1 MPVDIT
7 RIPQLARNL
16 NRVAEITAILAKYGL
31 AGWVAQLDSRFL
43 KRWVPITAFEPLAD
57 ASHEQRV
64 RLAFTELGTTFI
76 KLGQMLST
84 RRDLIGPAL
93 ADELA
98 SLQSNV
104 PADSYPI
111 VKGIV
116 ETELRQPIHELFAT
130 FAETPIASASI
141 GQVHR
146 ATLHDGRIVAVKVQH
161 PEIMGRIQ
169 TDLSILAEVA
179 ALAEEYLSDLR
190 GYRPTVVIAEFHRL
204 ILRELDFRRELR
216 HLQIFRRNFHATES
230 VRFPEPVAEYSTS
243 RVLTLEFLAG
253 TPLTKIAT
261 SLTTE
266 NDRDE
271 IARNGATLFLD
282 MIFRDG
288 FYHADPH
295 PGNILLLP
303 GNVIGLLDAG
313 MVGRVDQRLRG
324 QIEAVM
330 TAVIAGDA
338 EAVADLV
345 IQIGEI
351 PPHFDAALL
360 QQEIAEQM
368 EFYWGMPLDQFQ
380 LGGALDELTES
391 IRRFEI
397 VLPSALAL
405 LLKVLI
411 MLEGSA
417 RLLSPRFNLV
427 EVLKPYRRGF
437 VKRRVSPKRL
447 LGRLLVAMRDWE
459 EIAAGMPRLVRDLM
473 VFARRQHFVVQL
485 EHQHL
490 EPSVNRLV
498 FGFMV
503 CALFL
508 GSSLLW
514 AMRAPPVIWDL
525 PILGVCGCGLAF
537 LLGTRLYRAILKS
550 GRLEEK
556 G

>member
-16 NRVAEITAILAKYGL
+16 NRVAEITGILAKYGL

-57 ASHEQRV
+57 ATHEQRV

-98 SLQSNV
+98 NLQSNV
-104 PADSYPI
+104 PADADD
-111 VKGIV
+111 VVRGIV
-116 ETELRQPIHELFAT
+116 ETELRRPLHELFAT
-130 FAETPIASASI
+130 FAETPLASASI

-146 ATLHDGRIVAVKVQH
+146 ATLHDGRTVAVKVQH
-161 PEIMGRIQ
+161 PNILDRIH
-169 TDLSILAEVA
+169 TDLSILAEMA
-179 ALAEEYLSDLR
+179 QLAEEYLSDLR
-190 GYRPTVVIAEFHRL
+190 AYRPTAVIAEFHRL
-204 ILRELDFRRELR
+204 LLRELDFRRELR
-216 HLQIFRRNFHATES
+216 HLQIFRRNFHAEATI
-230 VRFPEPVAEYSTS
+230 RFPEPIAEFSTS

-253 TPLTKIAT
+253 TPLTKIG
-261 SLTTE
+261 TTLSTE
-266 NDRDE
+266 DDRDAL
-271 IARNGATLFLD
+271 ARNGAKAFLD

-288 FYHADPH
+288 FYHTDPH

-303 GNVIGLLDAG
+303 GNVVGLLDAG
-313 MVGRVDQRLRG
+313 MVGRVDDRLRG
-324 QIEAVM
+324 QIEAAM
-330 TAVIAGDA
+330 AAVIMGDA

-345 IQIGEI
+345 MQVGEV
-351 PPHFDAALL
+351 PPYFDVNLL

-368 EFYWGMPLDQFQ
+368 EFYWGMPLDQFH
-380 LGGALDELTES
+380 LGNALDELTES

-397 VLPSALAL
+397 ALPPALAL

-427 EVLKPYRRGF
+427 EVLQPYRRGF
-437 VKRRVSPKRL
+437 LKRRVSPKRL
-447 LGRLLVAMRDWE
+447 LGRFLSAMRDWD
-459 EIAAGMPRLVRDLM
+459 EIASGLPRLVRDLM
-473 VFARRQHFVVQL
+473 VFARRQQFAVQL

-498 FGFMV
+498 FGMMTS
-503 CALFL
+503 ALFL
-508 GSSLLW
+508 GSALLW
-514 AMRAPPVIWDL
+514 AMHAPPLLWGL
-525 PILGVCGCGLAF
+525 PVAGVCGCGLAF
-537 LLGTRLYRAILKS
+537 LLGVRLYRAIQKS

-556 G
+556 